1 MMDKLDLNNLT
12 GKCLISAPYADEDD
26 FTGTLI
32 YICLHNHDGAMGFI
46 INKKIKEFSF
56 QDLAF
61 ELPIQFKDPYMSVGL
76 YQGGPLE
83 RTKGFILHSDEYHLS
98 DSLNTGSGIIISSSL
113 GVLQDI
119 ASGAGPKQKMIA
131 LGYAG
136 WAPNQLE
143 NEIMH
148 NRWLVTTATPELV
161 FNSNDSQKMSEALS
175 SLGID
180 LNNLAPIVG
189 HS

>member
-1 MMDKLDLNNLT
+1 MDKLDLNNLT
-12 GKCLISAPYADEDD
+12 GKCLISQPYTDDDD
-26 FTGTLI
+26 FAGTI
-32 YICLHNHDGAMGFI
+32 VYICLHGREGAMGFVV
-46 INKKIKEFSF
+46 NKRIKEFSF

-61 ELPIQFKDPYMSVGL
+61 ELPFQFKNPLLSVGL

-83 RTKGFILHSDEYHLS
+83 RNKGFILHSDEYRLA
-98 DSLNTGSGIIISSSL
+98 DSLNAGGGIMISSSID
-113 GVLQDI
+113 VLQDI
-119 ASGAGPKQKMIA
+119 AAGHGPKQNMIA

-143 NEIMH
+143 AEIIR

-161 FNSNDSQKMSEALS
+161 LGSDDNNKMSLALS
-175 SLGID
+175 SLGIN
-180 LNNLAPIVG
+180 LNNFTPFFG